1 MKIVIVG
8 AGEVGTQLSETLS
21 IADHDVTVIERDDAL
36 ARNLA
41 ETLDVRVVKDNGSS
55 ARALL
60 KAGVNKCDFFLAMT
74 SSDETNLVSSSL
86 AKALGARKTFARIHD
101 ATFRD
106 HSLVN
111 HQRHFGIDHLVNPE
125 ALAAVELAKRIRNP
139 GRVAV
144 EDFGRGQIE
153 VKSIEI
159 QPGAK
164 VVDTPLKDLRLPNNI
179 RIGLVNRG
187 GKTHVANAQT
197 TLAVGDQVT
206 IFGHPDA
213 LFETKS
219 LFDPSSKGSSR
230 ISVTILGGSEIAI
243 SLARLLSNPRFKIR
257 IIEKD
262 LKICH
267 ALSEQLPSVTM
278 IHGDG
283 TSLRVLEEEEIGSSD
298 FFVACRKDDEDNI
311 MTCLQ
316 AFKLGAKHTM
326 LAINRADYIE
336 ILEKFSASLG
346 VELAVS
352 PRVAASN
359 EVLRYIGQKPYIE
372 LEEQTSG
379 GTCEDVNC
387 IIEIDIAAG
396 CAADGSRIREVP
408 WPTECV
414 IVGLEHNYQPR
425 MPTGNDVLQA
435 GDSIIVIV
443 CKSRIKDLLKL
454 TK

>member
-8 AGEVGTQLSETLS
+8 AGEVGTHLSETLS

-36 ARNLA
+36 AQVLRD
-41 ETLDVRVVKDNGSS
+41 TVDVRVVRGNGAS
-55 ARALL
+55 ASTLL
-60 KAGVNKCDFFLAMT
+60 KSGVNKCDFFLAMT
-74 SSDETNLVSSSL
+74 SSDETNLVSASL
-86 AKALGARKTFARIHD
+86 AKAVGAKKTFARVHD
-101 ATFRD
+101 TTYRD
-106 HSLVN
+106 NSLVN

-164 VVDTPLKDLRLPNNI
+164 IVDTPLSELKLPGNI
-179 RIGLVNRG
+179 RIGLVYRDGRNI
-187 GKTHVANAQT
+187 VANAQT
-197 TLAVGDQVT
+197 TLRVGDHVAV
-206 IFGHPDA
+206 FGHPNA
-213 LFETKS
+213 LFETNA
-219 LFDPSSKGSSR
+219 LFDPSSKGSDK
-230 ISVTILGGSEIAI
+230 ISVTILSGSEIAI

-257 IIEKD
+257 IIEKEI
-262 LKICH
+262 KICEGL
-267 ALSEQLPSVTM
+267 AERLPSVTM

-283 TSLRVLEEEEIGSSD
+283 TSLRLLEEEEIGESD

-336 ILEKFSASLG
+336 VLEKLGDNLG

-352 PRVAASN
+352 PRIAATN
-359 EVLRYIGQKPYIE
+359 EVLRYIGKKPFIE
-372 LEEQTSG
+372 LE
-379 GTCEDVNC
+379 D
-387 IIEIDIAAG
+387 EIRGDGDNNVIVELDIAHSSHVAG
-396 CAADGSRIREVP
+396 KRIREVA
-408 WPTECV
+408 WPKECV
-414 IVGLEHNYQPR
+414 IVGHEHNYLPKT
-425 MPTGNDVLQA
+425 PTGDDMLEA
-435 GDSIIVIV
+435 GDSIIAVI
-443 CKSRIKDLLKL
+443 CKSRIDELLGLAK
-454 TK
+454 

>member
-8 AGEVGTQLSETLS
+8 AGEVGTHLSETLS
-21 IADHDVTVIERDDAL
+21 VADHDVTVIERDEATAQSL
-36 ARNLA
+36 T
-41 ETLDVRVVKDNGSS
+41 ETVDVRVVKGNGAS
-55 ARALL
+55 ASTLI
-60 KAGVNKCDFFLAMT
+60 KAGAAKCDFFLAMT
-74 SSDETNLVSSSL
+74 SSDETNLVSASL
-86 AKALGARKTFARIHD
+86 AKALGAKKTFARAHD
-101 ATFRD
+101 ATYRD
-106 HSLVN
+106 NSLIN

-159 QPGAK
+159 RDGAK
-164 VVDTPLKDLRLPNNI
+164 VCNTALKDLKLPGNI
-179 RIGLVNRG
+179 RIGLIQRG
-187 GKTHVANAQT
+187 DLNIVANAST
-197 TLAVGDQVT
+197 VLTVGDQVT
-206 IFGHPDA
+206 IFGHPDS
-213 LFETKS
+213 LFETQA
-219 LFDPSSKGSSR
+219 LFDPTSKGSAL

-262 LKICH
+262 LKLCH
-267 ALSEQLPSVTM
+267 ALAERLPSVTM

-283 TSLRVLEEEEIGSSD
+283 TSLRVLEEEEVGHSD

-316 AFKLGAKHTM
+316 AFKLGTKHTM

-336 ILEKFSASLG
+336 VLEKLSPNLG

-352 PRVAASN
+352 PRIAATN
-359 EVLRYIGQKPYIE
+359 EVLRYVGKKPFIE
-372 LEEQTSG
+372 LEDSMRGETDS
-379 GTCEDVNC
+379 TF
-387 IIEIDIAAG
+387 IIELDIAEKSDVAG
-396 CAADGSRIREVP
+396 KSLREIK
-408 WPTECV
+408 WPPECV
-414 IVGLEHNYQPR
+414 IVGHEHNY
-425 MPTGNDVLQA
+425 MPKTPNGDDVLQA
-435 GDSIIVIV
+435 GDSIIAIIG
-443 CKSRIKDLLKL
+443 KSRIKELLKL

>member
-8 AGEVGTQLSETLS
+8 AGEVGTHLSETLS
-21 IADHDVTVIERDDAL
+21 IADHDVTVIERDDTL
-36 ARNLA
+36 SQQLS
-41 ETLDVRVVKDNGSS
+41 ETIDIRVVKGNGSS
-55 ARALL
+55 ASTLL

-74 SSDETNLVSSSL
+74 SSDETNLVSASL
-86 AKALGARKTFARIHD
+86 AKALGAKKTFARAHD
-101 ATFRD
+101 STYRD
-106 HSLVN
+106 NSLIN

-164 VVDTPLKDLRLPNNI
+164 IVDTPLKDLRLPGNI
-179 RIGLVNRG
+179 RIGLINRNG
-187 GKTHVANAQT
+187 NTLVANANT

-206 IFGHPDA
+206 VFGHPDS
-213 LFETKS
+213 LFETNA
-219 LFDPSSKGSSR
+219 LFDPSSKGSAK
-230 ISVTILGGSEIAI
+230 ITVTILSGSEIAI

-262 LKICH
+262 LKLCQSL
-267 ALSEQLPSVTM
+267 AERLPSVTM

-283 TSLRVLEEEEIGSSD
+283 TSLRVLEEEEIGHSD

-336 ILEKFSASLG
+336 ILEKLNTNLG

-352 PRVAASN
+352 PRIAATN
-359 EVLRYIGQKPYIE
+359 EVLRYIGQKPFFE
-372 LEEQTSG
+372 LEESAQ
-379 GTCEDVNC
+379 EEADNNC
-387 IIEIDIAAG
+387 IIELDIAPNSKVV
-396 CAADGSRIREVP
+396 DKRIRDIE
-408 WPTECV
+408 WPKECV
-414 IVGLEHNYQPR
+414 LVGHEHNYTPKT
-425 MPTGNDVLQA
+425 PTGDDILRAN
-435 GDSIIVIV
+435 DSIIAII
-443 CKSRIKDLLKL
+443 CKSRIKELLKL

>member
-8 AGEVGTQLSETLS
+8 AGEVGTHLSETLS
-21 IADHDVTVIERDDAL
+21 IADHDVTVIERDEAL
-36 ARNLA
+36 ADTLA
-41 ETLDVRVVKDNGSS
+41 ETVDVRVVKGNGAS
-55 ARALL
+55 ASTLL
-60 KAGVNKCDFFLAMT
+60 KGGASKCDFFLAMT
-74 SSDETNLVSSSL
+74 SSDETNLVSASL
-86 AKALGARKTFARIHD
+86 AKALGAKKTFARVHD
-101 ATFRD
+101 TTYRD
-106 HSLVN
+106 NSLIN

-164 VVDTPLKDLRLPNNI
+164 VCLTPLKDLKLPGNI
-179 RIGLVNRG
+179 RIGLIQRG
-187 GKTHVANAQT
+187 EQNLVANANT
-197 TLAVGDQVT
+197 ILAVGDQVT
-206 IFGHPDA
+206 VFGHPDS
-213 LFETKS
+213 LFETKA
-219 LFDPSSKGSSR
+219 LFDPSSKGSEK
-230 ISVTILGGSEIAI
+230 ITVTILSGSEIAI

-262 LKICH
+262 LKHCH
-267 ALSEQLPSVTM
+267 ALAERLPSVTM

-283 TSLRVLEEEEIGSSD
+283 TSLRVLEEEEVGHSD

-336 ILEKFSASLG
+336 ILEKLNTNLG

-352 PRVAASN
+352 PRIAATN
-359 EVLRYIGQKPYIE
+359 EVLRYIGKKPFIE
-372 LEEQTSG
+372 LEDGIHEEIS
-379 GTCEDVNC
+379 NNI
-387 IIEIDIAAG
+387 IIELDIAEKSAVVNKKVR
-396 CAADGSRIREVP
+396 DVK
-408 WPTECV
+408 WPEECV
-414 IVGLEHNYQPR
+414 LVGHEHNYMPKT
-425 MPTGNDVLQA
+425 PTGDDILQA
-435 GDSIIVIV
+435 GDSIIAII
-443 CKSRIKDLLKL
+443 CKSRIKELLKL

>member
-8 AGEVGTQLSETLS
+8 AGEVGTHLSETLS
-21 IADHDVTVIERDDAL
+21 VADHDVTVIERD
-36 ARNLA
+36 
-41 ETLDVRVVKDNGSS
+41 ETLAKTLADTLDIRVVKGNGSS
-55 ARALL
+55 ASTLL
-60 KAGVNKCDFFLAMT
+60 KAGTNKCDFFLAMT

-86 AKALGARKTFARIHD
+86 AKALGARKTFARAHD
-101 ATFRD
+101 ATYRD
-106 HSLVN
+106 NSLIN

-159 QPGAK
+159 QPGAQ
-164 VVDTPLKDLRLPNNI
+164 VIDIPLKELRLPGNI
-179 RIGLVNRG
+179 RIGLVGRG
-187 GKTHVANAQT
+187 GQNIVANANT
-197 TLAVGDQVT
+197 VLAAGDQVA

-213 LFETKS
+213 LFEAKG
-219 LFDPSSKGSSR
+219 LFDPSSKDSAK
-230 ISVTILGGSEIAI
+230 ISVTLLSGSEISI
-243 SLARLLSNPRFKIR
+243 SLARLLSNPRFQIR

-262 LKICH
+262 LKLCH
-267 ALSEQLPSVTM
+267 SLAERLPSVTM

-283 TSLRVLEEEEIGSSD
+283 TSLRVLEEEEVGYSD

-336 ILEKFSASLG
+336 ILEKLNTSLG
-346 VELAVS
+346 VDLAVS
-352 PRVAASN
+352 PRIAATN
-359 EVLRYIGQKPYIE
+359 EVLRYIGKKPFIE
-372 LEEQTSG
+372 LEGEHLDATG
-379 GTCEDVNC
+379 ANC
-387 IIEIDIAAG
+387 IIELDIAPKSIVAG
-396 CAADGSRIREVP
+396 KRIRDIE
-408 WPTECV
+408 WPKECV
-414 IVGLEHNYQPR
+414 IVGHEHNYTPKT
-425 MPTGNDVLQA
+425 PTGDDVLQA
-435 GDSIIVIV
+435 GDSIIAVL
-443 CKSRIKDLLKL
+443 CNSRIKELLKL

>member
-36 ARNLA
+36 ARTLR
-41 ETLDVRVVKDNGSS
+41 ETVDVRVVRDNGAS

-60 KAGVNKCDFFLAMT
+60 RAGAAKCDVFLAMT
-74 SSDETNLVSSSL
+74 SSDETNLVSASL
-86 AKALGARKTFARIHD
+86 AKALGASRTFARVHD
-101 ATFRD
+101 TTYRD
-106 HSLVN
+106 NTLIN

-153 VKSIEI
+153 VQSIEI

-164 VVDTPLKDLRLPNNI
+164 VIDTPLKDMRLPGNI
-179 RIGLVNRG
+179 RIGMINRD
-187 GKTHVANAQT
+187 GKKIVANANT
-197 TLAVGDQVT
+197 SLAVGDQVT
-206 IFGHPDA
+206 IFGHPES
-213 LFETKS
+213 LFETKA
-219 LFDPSSKGSSR
+219 LFDPKSKGSAK
-230 ISVTILGGSEIAI
+230 ISVSILSGSEIAI

-262 LKICH
+262 LKLCQIL
-267 ALSEQLPSVTM
+267 AERLPNVTM

-298 FFVACRKDDEDNI
+298 FFVSCRKDDEDNI

-336 ILEKFSASLG
+336 ILEKLDTALG

-352 PRVAASN
+352 PRIAAAN
-359 EVLRYIGQKPYIE
+359 EVLRFIGEKPFIE
-372 LEEQTSG
+372 LEDEG
-379 GTCEDVNC
+379 GDNPNC
-387 IIEIDIAAG
+387 IIELDIA
-396 CAADGSRIREVP
+396 SKSSVVNKRIRDVK
-408 WPTECV
+408 WPEECV
-414 IVGLEHNYQPR
+414 IVGLEHNFVPKT
-425 MPTGNDVLQA
+425 PTGDDILQA
-435 GDSIIVIV
+435 DDSIIAIIG
-443 CKSRIKDLLKL
+443 KSRVKELLKL

>member
-8 AGEVGTQLSETLS
+8 AGEVGTHLSETLS
-21 IADHDVTVIERDDAL
+21 VADHDVTVIERDETLADAL
-36 ARNLA
+36 SETIDAR
-41 ETLDVRVVKDNGSS
+41 VIKGNGSS
-55 ARALL
+55 ASALL
-60 KAGVNKCDFFLAMT
+60 RAGVNKCDFFLAMT
-74 SSDETNLVSSSL
+74 SSDEINLVSASL
-86 AKALGARKTFARIHD
+86 AKALGAEKTFARAHD
-101 ATFRD
+101 STYRD
-106 HSLVN
+106 NSLIN

-159 QPGAK
+159 QQGAK
-164 VVDTPLKDLRLPNNI
+164 VVNIPLKELRLPGNI
-179 RIGLVNRG
+179 RIGLINREG
-187 GKTHVANAQT
+187 ENLVANANT
-197 TLAVGDQVT
+197 TLKVGDQVT
-206 IFGHPDA
+206 VFGHPDS
-213 LFETKS
+213 LFETKA
-219 LFDPSSKGSSR
+219 LFDPSSKGSAK
-230 ISVTILGGSEIAI
+230 IAVTILSGSEIAI

-262 LKICH
+262 LKLCQSL
-267 ALSEQLPSVTM
+267 AERLPNVTM

-283 TSLRVLEEEEIGSSD
+283 TSLRVLEEEEVGHSD

-336 ILEKFSASLG
+336 ILEKLSNSLG

-352 PRVAASN
+352 PRVAATN
-359 EVLRYIGQKPYIE
+359 EVLRYIGKKPFIE
-372 LEEQTSG
+372 LEENAQGAQDS
-379 GTCEDVNC
+379 NC
-387 IIEIDIAAG
+387 IIELDIAEKSAVAG
-396 CAADGSRIREVP
+396 KRIRDVA
-408 WPTECV
+408 WPKECV
-414 IVGLEHNYQPR
+414 LVGHEHNYMPKT
-425 MPTGNDVLQA
+425 PTGDDVLQA
-435 GDSIIVIV
+435 GDSIIAII
-443 CKSRIKDLLKL
+443 CKSRIKELLKL